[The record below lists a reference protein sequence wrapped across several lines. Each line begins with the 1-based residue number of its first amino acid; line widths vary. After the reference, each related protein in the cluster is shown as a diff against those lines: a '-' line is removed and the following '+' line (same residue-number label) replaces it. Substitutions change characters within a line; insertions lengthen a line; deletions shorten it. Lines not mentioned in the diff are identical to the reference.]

1 MDIAPPWYELGRRG
15 CSGETRGCSGGD
27 EACHAQAEKDGY
39 VAISLYSFCRR
50 DQVRTEPTASG
61 VMLIAALGVVAAG
74 GALVAWKRRK
84 RA

>member
-1 MDIAPPWYELGRRG
+1 MDIAPPWYELSHQG

-27 EACHAQAEKDGY
+27 GACHDQAAKDGY

-50 DQVRTEPTASG
+50 DQVRTEPRLG
-61 VMLIAALGVVAAG
+61 GLLLMAALILAAG
-74 GALVAWKRRK
+74 GAVMAWKRRK